1 MIRISFIEDGR
12 YLYDKKITI
21 RHDIDVYIYGE
32 YASLT
37 LLIGDKNVC
46 AVRKTTAYQMP
57 SELSV
62 VCVGKHCLKLDI
74 GNMIYASKGLT
85 SKYTA
90 NTQKVA
96 QTRYNEYIKFN
107 HFTHKYTYIY
117 ILYFLHH
124 VFFLSFRQK
133 INVVHIFWGHF
144 PLKFI
149 LITQKTLLLCS
160 HVYPSNTHTHI
171 YIHTLKVV

>member
-133 INVVHIFWGHF
+133 INVVHIFLGTFSVKVH
-144 PLKFI
+144 P
-149 LITQKTLLLCS
+149 
-160 HVYPSNTHTHI
+160 NHTENFAFMFSC
-171 YIHTLKVV
+171 LPE